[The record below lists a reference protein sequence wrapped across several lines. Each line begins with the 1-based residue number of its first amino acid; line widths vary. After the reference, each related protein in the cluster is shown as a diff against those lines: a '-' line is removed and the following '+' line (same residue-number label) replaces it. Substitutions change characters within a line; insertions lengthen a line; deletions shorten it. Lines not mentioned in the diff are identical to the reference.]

1 MRSPAFLA
9 RFRAP
14 KRPLPTF
21 TPLPG
26 AVRATAPIRVP
37 AIRVPA
43 GRVPAGRHVAPG
55 RVRVART
62 DPAAMEQALHGIGH
76 IDWASL
82 DAARAREGLTHAG
95 VRQANVDPLACP
107 DWPANGR
114 VRHGEAARR
123 RVEALA
129 YPPCDITAP
138 DHAVA
143 YIALMRQLDRIT
155 GTQGRNRWALPA
167 LPAGSDL

>member
-1 MRSPAFLA
+1 VRAPAFLA
-9 RFRAP
+9 RRRAAR
-14 KRPLPTF
+14 RPAPTF

-37 AIRVPA
+37 AST
-43 GRVPAGRHVAPG
+43 VPAGRHVAPG

-62 DPAAMEQALHGIGH
+62 DRAAMEQTLRGVER
-76 IDWASL
+76 IDWPSL
-82 DAARAREGLTHAG
+82 DAAKAREGMTHAE
-95 VRQANVDPLACP
+95 VRQANVDPLTRP
-107 DWPANGR
+107 DWPADGR
-114 VRHGEAARR
+114 ARHAEAVRR

-129 YPPCDITAP
+129 YPPCDVTAP

-143 YIALMRQLDRIT
+143 YVALMRQLDRIT

-167 LPAGSDL
+167 LPSGSAQ